1 MNKKVIHKP
10 TNKGQSTK
18 HNRTGV
24 VLQEM
29 LEKIKLIRKEIEIG

>member
-1 MNKKVIHKP
+1 MTKKIIHKP
-10 TNKGQSTK
+10 TNKGQSRK